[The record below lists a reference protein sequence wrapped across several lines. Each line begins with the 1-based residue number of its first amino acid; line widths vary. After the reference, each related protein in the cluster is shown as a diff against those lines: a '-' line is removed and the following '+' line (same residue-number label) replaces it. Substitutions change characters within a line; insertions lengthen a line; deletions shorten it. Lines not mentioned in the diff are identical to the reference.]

1 MIMMASMT
9 TPVDSATLILKL
21 FELRREPMLREARAW
36 FLRDFNPQ
44 SLEEAL
50 TLAGG
55 PRNDWFRM
63 VIGYWDMAASFVV
76 HGAIDP
82 DMFRAANT
90 EMVATFAKLE
100 PFIEDLRR
108 ISKIPEFA
116 ANVETVLRGQEG
128 IDDRLAVLR
137 EQFRKLALSKQTTQP

>member
-1 MIMMASMT
+1 MA

-36 FLRDFNPQ
+36 FLREFNPQ
-44 SLEEAL
+44 TLEDAL
-50 TLAGG
+50 AIAGG
-55 PRNDWFRM
+55 AKNDWFRM

-76 HGAIDP
+76 HGAIDG

-100 PFIEDLRR
+100 PFVDDLRR
-108 ISKIPEFA
+108 ISGVPEFA
-116 ANVETVLRGQEG
+116 ANIQQVIAEQQGGEARM
-128 IDDRLAVLR
+128 AMLR
-137 EQFRKLALSKQTTQP
+137 EQFRTMAASRA

>member
-1 MIMMASMT
+1 MSTVGAMA

-36 FLRDFNPQ
+36 FLREFNPQ
-44 SLEEAL
+44 TLEDAL
-50 TLAGG
+50 AIAGG
-55 PRNDWFRM
+55 AKNDWFRM

-76 HGAIDP
+76 HGAIDG

-100 PFIEDLRR
+100 PFVDDFRR
-108 ISKIPEFA
+108 ISGGPEFA
-116 ANVETVLRGQEG
+116 ADIQQVIAGQEG
-128 IDDRLAVLR
+128 GEARMAMLR
-137 EQFRKLALSKQTTQP
+137 EQFRKMEASRA

>member
-1 MIMMASMT
+1 MT

-44 SLEEAL
+44 TLEEAL

-76 HGAIDP
+76 HGAIDS

-90 EMVATFAKLE
+90 EMVATFAKLQ
-100 PFIEDLRR
+100 PFLDDIRR

-116 ANVETVLRGQEG
+116 ANIETVLRGQAG
-128 IDDRLAVLR
+128 IEERLTVLR
-137 EQFRKLALSKQTTQP
+137 EQFRKLAVAKQMQP

>member
-1 MIMMASMT
+1 MSKRET
-9 TPVDSATLILKL
+9 TGTPVDSATLILKL
-21 FELRREPMLREARAW
+21 FELRREPVLREARAW

-76 HGAIDP
+76 HGAIDA
-82 DMFRAANT
+82 DMFRAAST
-90 EMVATFAKLE
+90 EMVATLAKIE
-100 PFIEDLRR
+100 PFIEDIRR
-108 ISKIPEFA
+108 VSRIPEFA
-116 ANVETVLRGQEG
+116 ANIE
-128 IDDRLAVLR
+128 AVLQGQAGVAER
-137 EQFRKLALSKQTTQP
+137 MAHLRSQFRKIASGQPAS